1 MVSFSLV
8 FGFGFRFL
16 ENETDKNN
24 VEVQHVLQITT
35 PNWLWHRQLLRH
47 EKLRWVW
54 RRIRVGRLCYYCVAP
69 LETAFY
75 LHKLFSEL
83 LFT

>member
-1 MVSFSLV
+1 MNVKRKSRKKEAEGFAGDPASFFKQS
-8 FGFGFRFL
+8 
-16 ENETDKNN
+16 NHDNSDD
-24 VEVQHVLQITT
+24 
-35 PNWLWHRQLLRH
+35 WLWHRQLLRH

-54 RRIRVGRLCYYCVAP
+54 RRIRVGRLCYCIVAP